1 MEFKIIIQGRFRSSE
16 RRRRE
21 LACWG
26 YKHGTAQVSRLTV
39 VVPRTGR
46 LKCGL
51 SEQPLRKYLGSQ
63 SLAELLQ

>member
-1 MEFKIIIQGRFRSSE
+1 MFIVLGPLHRASPFGGAETEFKIIIQGRFRSSE

-39 VVPRTGR
+39 VV
-46 LKCGL
+46 
-51 SEQPLRKYLGSQ
+51 S
-63 SLAELLQ
+63 